1 MAQSRP
7 PRELLEVYFEQLR
20 EALCTMARLGLAHG
34 DLSAF
39 NVLATE
45 DRIVIID
52 LPQMVDIVGN
62 PQGVDFL
69 TRDCRNVATWF
80 TARGLEVD
88 GEALLGEVIAYA
100 W

>member
-1 MAQSRP
+1 MAG
-7 PRELLEVYFEQLR
+7 
-20 EALCTMARLGLAHG
+20 MGLAHG

-52 LPQMVDIVGN
+52 LPQMVNIVGN

-69 TRDCRNVATWF
+69 ARDCRNVATWF
-80 TARGLEVD
+80 SARGVD
-88 GEALLGEVIAYA
+88 VDAEALLGEVIAYA

>member
-1 MAQSRP
+1 MAS
-7 PRELLEVYFEQLR
+7 
-20 EALCTMARLGLAHG
+20 MGLTHG

-45 DRIVIID
+45 DRVVIID
-52 LPQMVDIVGN
+52 LPQVVDIVGN

-69 TRDCRNVATWF
+69 ARDCRNIATWF
-80 TARGLEVD
+80 TSRGLDVD
-88 GEALLGEVIAYA
+88 ADALLGEVIAYA